1 MALQASFQ
9 PISIFWRLCIYGLL
23 GFAVEVIFT
32 AGWEFVVNLNLRF
45 MGNTSLWSFIIYGL
59 FGLFAEK
66 LRELMVYCHIPLV
79 IRALVL
85 MTAAYVWEFTCGM
98 ILKLVGLNTWDY
110 SSFKYNMMEVVTLE
124 YAPAWYVGCLVLDVI
139 YIPYIKQIYWGP
151 EPERNNEGTK
161 QVKREDTAIKEDI
174 KKNYDTLNENN

>member
-1 MALQASFQ
+1 MALQTSFQ
-9 PISIFWRLCIYGLL
+9 PISIFWHLCIYGLL

-45 MGNTSLWSFIIYGL
+45 MGNTSLWSFFIYGL

-66 LRELMVYCHIPLV
+66 LQEFMVSCHILLI

-85 MTAAYVWEFTCGM
+85 MTAAYLWEFSCGM
-98 ILKLVGLNTWDY
+98 ILKFVGLNTWDY
-110 SSFKYNMMEVVTLE
+110 SSFKYNIMGVVTLE

-139 YIPYIKQIYWGP
+139 YIPHINQIYWGP
-151 EPERNNEGTK
+151 ETETTNDETQQAEK
-161 QVKREDTAIKEDI
+161 ESTAIKEDI
-174 KKNYDTLNENN
+174 KKNYDTLNKN